1 MMPKPSASP
10 NLQDVADLC
19 VSICRTLDREH
30 AVLRGSKGLIGEG
43 VDDLEAIHA
52 EKSEQLERL
61 EALAR
66 SPAATD
72 EAMADPERAKAVRGD
87 IERCKQ
93 LQYRNHQVFSRI
105 VAAQRRIISVLRSN
119 DDDISIYDRGGRAR
133 DFGMGR
139 LGDRA

>member
-1 MMPKPSASP
+1 MTPHRSAAPS
-10 NLQDVADLC
+10 LQDLEDLC

-30 AVLRGSKGLIGEG
+30 AVLRGSNGLIGEG

-61 EALAR
+61 ETLAR
-66 SPAATD
+66 SAGATD
-72 EAMADPERAKAVRGD
+72 EAKADPQRAESVRGD

-105 VAAQRRIISVLRSN
+105 VAAQRRIISVLRTN

-133 DFGMGR
+133 DFGIGR

>member
-1 MMPKPSASP
+1 MTPNRSATPS
-10 NLQDVADLC
+10 LQDLQDLC

-30 AVLRGSKGLIGEG
+30 AVLRGSNGLIGEG

-61 EALAR
+61 ETLAR
-66 SPAATD
+66 SPEATD
-72 EAMADPERAKAVRGD
+72 EAKADPLRAQSVRGD

-105 VAAQRRIISVLRSN
+105 VAAQRRIISVLRTN

-133 DFGMGR
+133 DFGIGR